1 MGTFGW
7 GKVQKVTSAPPPK
20 KTKQQSKT
28 KQNMKPTWKWGKKL
42 KFDKVPLEHSPSKE
56 SNLAH

>member
-7 GKVQKVTSAPPPK
+7 GKVQKVTSAPPQK
-20 KTKQQSKT
+20 KQSKT

-42 KFDKVPLEHSPSKE
+42 KFDKVPLEHSPIKE

>member
-20 KTKQQSKT
+20 KQQSKT
-28 KQNMKPTWKWGKKL
+28 KQNMKPIWKWGKKL
-42 KFDKVPLEHSPSKE
+42 KFDKVPLEHSPIKE